1 MREQIDDFLRR
12 RGSQLLMWVLIAL
25 ILVSP
30 MADVHRRAGA
40 VMAIIVLFSVLLGA
54 SFSGNR
60 RIVVLV
66 AIPVAAVWVI
76 ARLLEEFGD
85 GKHVYDHMAHAAGLV
100 LSCTMLWAIFDRI
113 STTVQ
118 VTSNVIAE
126 AVISYLIIGIAFSQ
140 LYWILNELFGDPFN
154 QQIPASQSSTFLY
167 FSLVTLTSVGYGG
180 LTPINPYV
188 RLVATFESMT
198 GIFYMAVVVA
208 RLVAAYRPR

>member
-1 MREQIDDFLRR
+1 MRERIDELLRR
-12 RGSQLLMWVLIAL
+12 RGSQLLMWVLIV
-25 ILVSP
+25 LVLASP

-40 VMAIIVLFSVLLGA
+40 VMAIIVLLSVLLGA

-66 AIPVAAVWVI
+66 AIPVASVWVI

-113 STTVQ
+113 STSVQ

-126 AVISYLIIGIAFSQ
+126 TVISYLIIGIAFSQ
-140 LYWILNELFGDPFN
+140 LYWILNESFGTPFN